1 MSTNGWGKGS
11 VNNDIGWGAGA
22 INNDIGWGDSQLK
35 SWSGDTDI
43 DGGTGIP
50 VNTVAPVISG
60 ATTLESILTTTN
72 GTWIAKPTATYE
84 YQWKRNGSNI
94 VGARSQTYRLIND
107 DGATNIT
114 CQVIAT
120 NDFGSASATSN
131 TLAIPAFTDADAQA
145 FITAAS
151 ITNPTQQSAINTLV
165 TDLKGYGVWSKL
177 RACYPFVGGTAA
189 SHKFNLKNP
198 IDTDAA
204 FRLVFNGGWTH
215 SATGAKPNGLNG
227 YGNTFLTP
235 STSLTSGNTHLSI
248 YIRENLSKVA
258 MDIGCMPLSGS
269 NRLLFHIKWTDN
281 NLYSDHYDSSTQR
294 ISGANSDARGFYI
307 STRLNNSFRV
317 FKNSSQFGST
327 NTSSPSGFS
336 NLTAP
341 VGLAAADNNGNGS
354 AFSNR
359 EMAFVTI
366 GDNLTDTE
374 ATNFYTAVQ
383 AFQTT
388 LGRNV

>member
-60 ATTLESILTTTN
+60 TTTLESILTTTN
-72 GTWIAKPTATYE
+72 GTWIAKPAATYE

-165 TDLKGYGVWSKL
+165 TDLKGYGIWTKMKAL
-177 RACYPFVGGTAA
+177 YPFVGGTAA

-198 IDTDAA
+198 LDTDAA
-204 FRLVFNGGWTH
+204 FRLMFNGGWTH
-215 SATGAKPNGLNG
+215 SANGAQPNGTNAYADTKLND
-227 YGNTFLTP
+227 NTEMTL
-235 STSLTSGNTHLSI
+235 NNAHLSI
-248 YIRENLSKVA
+248 YSRTNSDGLFC
-258 MDIGCMPLSGS
+258 DIGVTNSGATESNIFSKYLNVFYPRIQDSNSGIANSVSSLGMFVS
-269 NRLLFHIKWTDN
+269 NRVNSTRIRAFQNGTLKLITSNSTGVKVN
-281 NLYSDHYDSSTQR
+281 RNYYLSAMSSAASNASLYSNRQ
-294 ISGANSDARGFYI
+294 
-307 STRLNNSFRV
+307 
-317 FKNSSQFGST
+317 
-327 NTSSPSGFS
+327 
-336 NLTAP
+336 
-341 VGLAAADNNGNGS
+341 LALAS
-354 AFSNR
+354 
-359 EMAFVTI
+359 I
-366 GDNLTDTE
+366 GDSLTDTE
-374 ATNFYTAVQ
+374 AANFYTAVQ

>member
-11 VNNDIGWGAGA
+11 VNNDISWGAGA

-72 GTWIAKPTATYE
+72 GTWIAKPAATYE

-94 VGARSQTYRLIND
+94 VGARSQTYRLTND

-120 NDFGSASATSN
+120 NDFGSASAISN

-165 TDLKGYGVWSKL
+165 TDLKGYGVWSKMKAL
-177 RACYPFVGGTAA
+177 YPFVGGTAS

-198 IDTDAA
+198 LDTDAA
-204 FRLVFNGGWTH
+204 FRLVFNGGVTH
-215 SATGAKPNGLNG
+215 SSNGVLFNG
-227 YGNTFLTP
+227 TNGWANTFVNPLNALT
-235 STSLTSGNTHLSI
+235 LNNTHCSLYS
-248 YIRENLSKVA
+248 RTNNLVA
-258 MDIGCMPLSGS
+258 GTDIGTAFNARTIGS
-269 NRLLFHIKWTDN
+269 VIKWTDN
-281 NLYSDHYDSSTQR
+281 NGYHDMYNNTTNRIIYNMSGINSTGLF
-294 ISGANSDARGFYI
+294 I
-307 STRLNNSFRV
+307 NNRTSNVVHNIWRNNT
-317 FKNSSQFGST
+317 KLST
-327 NTSSPSGFS
+327 NSNIQSSILPNLNISIGALNS
-336 NLTAP
+336 NFGVQYYT
-341 VGLAAADNNGNGS
+341 NRQY
-354 AFSNR
+354 AF
-359 EMAFVTI
+359 ATI
-366 GDNLTDTE
+366 GDGLNDTE
-374 ATNFYTAVQ
+374 AANFYIAVQ